1 MALTSE
7 EKRRRAER
15 HCAFIDQQIKALDA
29 ELTLPARNE
38 REFQWW
44 RQGLLRKYASA
55 NDASLES
62 RLEELRGQV
71 RPETW
76 AVRHRM
82 SRAQAKDEAEWRAVC
97 EAVIIEYLLG
107 LYPPGGEE

>member
-1 MALTSE
+1 MALSAE

-15 HCAFIDQQIKALDA
+15 HCAFIDEQVKVLNV

-44 RQGLLRKYASA
+44 RKDLLRKYAA
-55 NDASLES
+55 TDDALLE
-62 RLEELRGQV
+62 RRFIELREAI

-76 AVRHRM
+76 EIRHRM
-82 SRAQAKDEAEWRAVC
+82 CRVQAKDETEWRAVC